1 MNSELLSAGA
11 ALAGVA
17 LGIVG
22 TLMAARIQAKGS
34 HAQAEATYRAAVTTA
49 QTQYAATLEQQ
60 NRAAQRAAYV
70 AFIAAFNAFQRAMVP
85 AEARAGRDVPE
96 PLLEPLDRLHAA
108 ITAVELEGPPEVL
121 AAARSVTQRAV
132 ELADMLYELGE
143 ILESWRALVA
153 GRHVDEARNAH
164 TAVLRVH
171 EVARAIPMTHRSL
184 HDADRQ
190 VRAERMG
197 EYGEAWLAACE
208 SAESALAAAVAV
220 GALTEDQAA
229 DLLWDVSSKDEGTPQ
244 TAREHR
250 ESFTNAAASFIEA
263 ARHYLNDTQP
273 RTT

>member
-1 MNSELLSAGA
+1 M
-11 ALAGVA
+11 A

-70 AFIAAFNAFQRAMVP
+70 GFIAASDAFQRAMIP
-85 AEARAGRDVPE
+85 AEERAGRDAPE
-96 PLLEPLDRLHAA
+96 PLRGPLDQLHTA
-108 ITAVELEGPPEVL
+108 ITPVELEGPSEVL
-121 AAARSVTQRAV
+121 TAARSVTQCAD
-132 ELADMLYELGE
+132 ELTNVLYEQGE
-143 ILESWRALVA
+143 ILESWRILVT
-153 GRHVDEARNAH
+153 GHVDEVRRAH
-164 TAVLRVH
+164 TAVLRVYD
-171 EVARAIPMTHRSL
+171 VARAIPMTHRSL

-208 SAESALAAAVAV
+208 AAESALASAVAV

-244 TAREHR
+244 TSREHR
-250 ESFTNAAASFIEA
+250 DSFTNAAANFIEA
-263 ARHYLNDTQP
+263 ARHYLNNTQP
-273 RTT
+273 RTA